1 MGGRDKTDGADW
13 QEKSAI
19 CDGRF
24 SANRLSNCGERTK
37 ERPPPSPISFC
48 LFEGA
53 HHICVL
59 LQLSDGL
66 VDIIAP
72 DGAGT
77 AKALELL
84 SVFSQWDIGAHVFPR
99 ANCYVFFPRSFAHE
113 NPGRR
118 HAGNEGGSSSC

>member
-1 MGGRDKTDGADW
+1 
-13 QEKSAI
+13 
-19 CDGRF
+19 
-24 SANRLSNCGERTK
+24 
-37 ERPPPSPISFC
+37 

-99 ANCYVFFPRSFAHE
+99 ANCYVFYPDHLLTKISAGVMQGMKEVVVAADTMPRTESIATE
-113 NPGRR
+113 NRLFSELWCGPANLRALDAIKNKGK
-118 HAGNEGGSSSC
+118 